1 VTEPTRKRTSPR
13 RFPYSVAD
21 APDGRGV
28 LAEDARGRQLRFTG
42 PAGDKARKMAA
53 AQAALAPT
61 PVPTPAI
68 TADAHQFNVL
78 AGGLDLP
85 RTARGGVRD
94 LAPEDAVA
102 LEAPAAVDASMAS
115 APAARAP
122 TLAEVTEARNYVSAA
137 QPTDETTHLGTEE
150 EIAFQAWA
158 KKNNI
163 RDVDHPDS
171 HYDYR
176 GYWKDQ
182 GGPAI
187 RGGVDHFPDT
197 YKQHGHPTFS
207 IESKYSRGIG
217 DGGAWDGETFRPAP
231 PGGVD
236 TVYEDPAEAERRKAA
251 QAAALQARVKHAAD
265 VSFYDPNK
273 PIAL

>member
-1 VTEPTRKRTSPR
+1 MAER
-13 RFPYSVAD
+13 A
-21 APDGRGV
+21 DGR
-28 LAEDARGRQLRFTG
+28 RYMFTG

-85 RTARGGVRD
+85 RMARGGVRD

-102 LEAPAAVDASMAS
+102 PEEPAAVDASMAS

-122 TLAEVTEARNYVSAA
+122 TLAET
-137 QPTDETTHLGTEE
+137 QET
-150 EIAFQAWA
+150 QAYTGDA
-158 KKNNI
+158 
-163 RDVDHPDS
+163 
-171 HYDYR
+171 
-176 GYWKDQ
+176 
-182 GGPAI
+182 PA
-187 RGGVDHFPDT
+187 
-197 YKQHGHPTFS
+197 
-207 IESKYSRGIG
+207 
-217 DGGAWDGETFRPAP
+217 GAGW
-231 PGGVD
+231 D